1 MNLFLRRCTVI
12 TTHRNRYWSTKSDN
26 SYSQHSLR
34 GGNRFFPFFFMCTN
48 NFLIFHIYLLKKAC
62 WLTSVWNGIFAR
74 FGEASGRK
82 MTLLLR
88 SCHCENA
95 LLGTPETSRRNFLGL
110 GLCHFDIFFLFN
122 WTDKWEESC
131 KNQAFTNSDIFSEKV
146 YTNIH
151 ADLIRHSVQLDIW
164 TENFGSEGIK
174 PSWITS
180 KITMIHVIEI
190 LKIHVV

>member
-1 MNLFLRRCTVI
+1 
-12 TTHRNRYWSTKSDN
+12 
-26 SYSQHSLR
+26 
-34 GGNRFFPFFFMCTN
+34 MCTN
-48 NFLIFHIYLLKKAC
+48 NSFIIHIFLLRKAC

-74 FGEASGRK
+74 FGEASGRR
-82 MTLLLR
+82 MTSLLR

-110 GLCHFDIFFLFN
+110 GLCHFDIFFWFN

-131 KNQAFTNSDIFSEKV
+131 KNQAFTNSYLVSEKV

-151 ADLIRHSVQLDIW
+151 DLGRDSVPLDIR
-164 TENFGSEGIK
+164 TENFDSEGIK

-180 KITMIHVIEI
+180 KITLIHVIEI
-190 LKIHVV
+190 LKIHLVKL